1 MNRFSLKQKLWS
13 TLALMWLGL
22 ILSGI
27 WSAIQ
32 TRNTMI
38 SERKAGLDN
47 VVTAGVS
54 LVSNYANDV
63 TTGKLAVDVAKREAL
78 RRLNS
83 MRYSARGYITV
94 VDSGPVVVMS
104 PNPGKNDQVGMN
116 VGTFTDSDGKPFY
129 RDLVDIG
136 HREGAGYVLYKSL
149 PAGQTVRVPKLA
161 FVRYFP
167 EWDWY
172 LFSGVIMQDV
182 DDAFYSNIVKT
193 LGISF
198 ALAALLS
205 VAMAYIIRNVADSIG
220 GEPAEARRVAHDIA
234 RGNLCAQIVSSG
246 SSDSVMSAIETMRDG
261 LARLLGQIREASSSI
276 SSASSEIAGG
286 NLDLSSRTEEQAAS
300 LQETSS
306 SMLML
311 KDAVSENA
319 NHAANVSRI
328 AQSATQVA
336 KQGSDAVSDVVSTM
350 GLIQASS
357 KQIRDIVGVIEG
369 IAFQTNI
376 LSLNAAVEAARAG
389 DHGRGFAVVAS
400 EVRALAQRSA
410 SAAKEIGDLIT
421 TTTTRIDSGADKV
434 SIAGTTMQEL
444 QAVTQQVSGLM
455 SSIAQQSAEQ
465 ATAIDQVTQAITQM
479 DDVTQQNAA
488 LVEQA
493 AAAASS
499 LEEQAKRLDD
509 AVSRFRT

>member
-1 MNRFSLKQKLWS
+1 MNRFSMKQKLWS

-38 SERKAGLDN
+38 AERKAGLDN

-54 LVSNYANDV
+54 LVSNYAKDV
-63 TTGKLAVDVAKREAL
+63 SNGKLTLDDAKRDAL

-83 MRYSARGYITV
+83 MRYGVRGYITV

-116 VGTFTDSDGKPFY
+116 VGNFTDSDGKPFY

-136 HREGAGYVLYKSL
+136 RRQGAGYVLYKSL

-182 DDAFYSNIVKT
+182 DDAFYANIIKT
-193 LGISF
+193 LGISLV
-198 ALAALLS
+198 LAALLS
-205 VAMAYIIRNVADSIG
+205 VAMIYIIKNIADSIG
-220 GEPAEARRVAHDIA
+220 GEPAEASRVAHHIA
-234 RGNLCAQIVSSG
+234 QGNLRAQIDFNG
-246 SSDSVMSAIETMRDG
+246 PSDSVMSAIRTMRDG
-261 LARLLGQIREASSSI
+261 LARLLGQIRQASSSI

-286 NLDLSSRTEEQAAS
+286 NLDLSSRTEEQAAA

-306 SMLML
+306 SMLSL

-319 NHAANVSRI
+319 NDAAEASRI
-328 AQSATQVA
+328 ARSATEVA
-336 KQGSDAVSDVVSTM
+336 KQGADAVSDVVSTM

-357 KQIRDIVGVIEG
+357 KKIRDIVGVIES

-389 DHGRGFAVVAS
+389 DQGRGFAVVAS

-434 SIAGTTMQEL
+434 SVAGETMREL
-444 QAVTQQVSGLM
+444 QAVTQEVSGLM
-455 SSIAQQSAEQ
+455 ANIARQSAEQ

-509 AVSRFRT
+509 AVSHFRT